1 MVSVVVLALY
11 STWMS
16 LVVVYP
22 LYVAYTVMSPVWVMV
37 MLPFAS
43 IVAHEPPDDML
54 HVGVTVSWLYLATTF
69 PEVPCI
75 VSEAS
80 MKNWLS
86 YDTVMV
92 WVFVFPPKVQEI
104 VNYLS
109 CTPVF
114 MSILPFWLMVAYW

>member
-1 MVSVVVLALY
+1 MI
-11 STWMS
+11 
-16 LVVVYP
+16 
-22 LYVAYTVMSPVWVMV
+22 V

-69 PEVPCI
+69 PEVPYM

-80 MKNWLS
+80 MNIWLS

-104 VNYLS
+104 VNYLFW
-109 CTPVF
+109 TPVF
-114 MSILPFWLMVAYW
+114 MSILPFWFMVAYW